1 MTWKCSQ
8 PFKNF
13 PRHYFEPPHGA
24 LIFMADNAPLTFEQI
39 LKPLETWLEV
49 EFTFIHVNEIAEA
62 LSRLSREEQDFF
74 LSWTRCIST
83 TNIQIAYQFAVRATA
98 GLAHMD
104 QRVIEAWALHAMDT
118 YDRAGLRAA
127 MQVIEDVENFV
138 HLSHAHAA
146 GAVFDDFSGILL
158 TFVHGLSGRQLKI
171 AQGDAPYT
179 DSETLFLPAVVAT
192 MEKAKDN
199 FTLCKAMVAF
209 QWAQTRFG
217 SFRINFAEA
226 FAAYQDQALALQQ
239 FHGLETLRL
248 EACLQR
254 ELPGLARE
262 MQRLKQTLGEN
273 ENLPDA
279 WKRYAE
285 RLAAPDASV
294 NDSLRML
301 TDAYQAPPAP
311 TACYQGELR
320 PEAVAACMA
329 KRAEQEKMHLRIKL
343 AQMLEDIQK
352 QQADAA
358 REAPPKIDVKEHQDS
373 PNELPSFDITLDDM
387 PVAPPEGV
395 KQLLTSVYLDF
406 GEIPPEYLV
415 AAGEGD
421 YDLTQFEDQSKNP
434 DDVWQGTYH
443 EEGATFYP
451 EWDHGRQ
458 HYRKNWCVMREKDV
472 TPVHD
477 DFVSQTLHKY
487 SGLIKH
493 LHRTFEA
500 MRDEDKL
507 LKRQAAGDEVD
518 IDALVEALADACD
531 GREMSDRLFMHM
543 HRAERNVA
551 VMFMVDMS
559 GSTKGWIN
567 DAERES
573 LVLLCET
580 LEKLGDRYAIYGFSG
595 NTRKR
600 CEIYRIKQF
609 DERYDDTVRA
619 RISGIR
625 PQDYTRMGFAIRHL
639 TKVLNEVDA
648 KTRLLITLSDGK
660 PDDYFDGYRSAYGI
674 EDTRQALIEAK
685 RTGVHPFCIT
695 IDKEGQEYLPHMY
708 GAAQYVIIDEVR
720 KLPLKVADIYRRLT
734 T

>member
-1 MTWKCSQ
+1 
-8 PFKNF
+8 
-13 PRHYFEPPHGA
+13 
-24 LIFMADNAPLTFEQI
+24 MADTAPLNYEQI

-49 EFTFIHVNEIAEA
+49 EFTFLHAHEIAEA
-62 LSRLSREEQDFF
+62 LTQLSREEQDFF
-74 LSWTRCIST
+74 MSWTRRIST

-118 YDRAGLRAA
+118 YDRAGLRPA

-138 HLSHAHAA
+138 HLSHAHAE

-179 DSETLFLPAVVAT
+179 DSETLFLPAVVAS
-192 MEKAKDN
+192 METAQDN

-217 SFRINFAEA
+217 SFRINFADA
-226 FAAYQDQALALQQ
+226 LAPYADQALALQQ

-254 ELPGLARE
+254 ELPGLSRE
-262 MQRLKQTLGEN
+262 MQRLKHSLGQDA
-273 ENLPDA
+273 LPGDWQNFA
-279 WKRYAE
+279 AQ
-285 RLAAPDASV
+285 LAAPEATV
-294 NDSLRML
+294 NDSLRL
-301 TDAYQAPPAP
+301 LRLAYAAAPGSSI
-311 TACYQGELR
+311 CYQGELR
-320 PEAVAACMA
+320 PEAVAACMD
-329 KRAEQEKMHLRIKL
+329 KRIEQEKMHLRLKL
-343 AQMLEDIQK
+343 AQLLEDMQK
-352 QQADAA
+352 QAPDGE
-358 REAPPKIDVKEHQDS
+358 REAPPKIDVKEHQENS
-373 PNELPSFDITLDDM
+373 NELPSFDITLDDM

-415 AAGEGD
+415 AAGDGD
-421 YDLTQFEDQSKNP
+421 YDLTQFEQQGKDPN
-434 DDVWQGTYH
+434 DVWQGTYH

-477 DFVSQTLHKY
+477 DFVPETLYKY

-518 IDALVEALADACD
+518 IDALVEALADARD
-531 GREMSDRLFMHM
+531 GSEMSDRLFMHM

-580 LEKLGDRYAIYGFSG
+580 LERLGDRYAIYGFSG

-708 GAAQYVIIDEVR
+708 GAAHYVIIDEVR

>member
-1 MTWKCSQ
+1 
-8 PFKNF
+8 
-13 PRHYFEPPHGA
+13 
-24 LIFMADNAPLTFEQI
+24 MADHTPHTVAQI
-39 LKPLETWLEV
+39 LKSLETWLEV
-49 EFTFIHVNEIAEA
+49 EFTFLHVNEIAEA
-62 LSRLSREEQDFF
+62 LSRLPREEQDFF
-74 LSWTRCIST
+74 LNWTRRIST
-83 TNIQIAYQFAVRATA
+83 TNIQIAYQFSVRTTT

-138 HLSHAHAA
+138 HQRHAHAE
-146 GAVFDDFSGILL
+146 GAVFDAFSGILL
-158 TFVHGLSGRQLKI
+158 TFVHGLSGRPLKI
-171 AQGDAPYT
+171 AQGDASYT

-192 MEKAKDN
+192 MDKAADN

-217 SFRINFAEA
+217 SFRINFADA
-226 FAAYQDQALALQQ
+226 LAAYEDRALALQQ

-262 MQRLKQTLGEN
+262 MQRLKNSLN
-273 ENLPDA
+273 ENAEIPEA
-279 WKRYAE
+279 WQRYAE
-285 RLAAPDASV
+285 LLATEKASV
-294 NDSLRML
+294 NDSLRL
-301 TDAYQAPPAP
+301 LSEAYLAAPAP

-320 PEAVAACMA
+320 PDAVTACMT
-329 KRAEQEKMHLRIKL
+329 KRTENEKMHLRIKL
-343 AQMLEDIQK
+343 AQMLEDMQK
-352 QQADAA
+352 QQSPAPRD
-358 REAPPKIDVKEHQDS
+358 APPKIEVEEHQDS
-373 PNELPSFDITLDDM
+373 PGDIPSFDITLDDM

-415 AAGEGD
+415 PAGDGD
-421 YDLTQFEDQSKNP
+421 YSLSQFDEQGKDPN
-434 DDVWQGTYH
+434 DVWQGTYH
-443 EEGATFYP
+443 EDGATFYH

-472 TPVHD
+472 LPVHD
-477 DFVSQTLHKY
+477 DFVPQTLLKY

-518 IDALVEALADACD
+518 IDALVEALADARD

-580 LEKLGDRYAIYGFSG
+580 LERLGDRYAIYGFSG

-600 CEIYRIKQF
+600 CEIYRIKRF
-609 DERYDDTVRA
+609 DERYDDDVRA

-734 T
+734 S